1 MACLLTDNM
10 LTQMLDQLSA
20 LVEQLADAADALYS
34 IEIEQTF
41 NEIKEQGLEGL
52 GGVADL
58 FSTDI
63 ADFQAAIDG
72 NQAFNPSD
80 IAAAGDQYTNLLG
93 TLFAGGK
100 AVVPQGGDPLE
111 AFDSPFASCGS
122 HTTAGGLV
130 SGIVNQQLSKLQGAA
145 NAIRGTVGVLTGQ
158 EPGLPAA
165 IFYDALKNYI
175 VKSTAQNLL
184 LKQIKDTIEEINEDL
199 VKLEDDD
206 YRVNHGVTLAAAIV
220 ELSTADNILRAQADN
235 IARRAPLN
243 VKGYDT
249 AIERIEAVADLLCGI
264 DVKDIVGGFLSE
276 NVIKITVRLVY
287 LEELIKLLKKSD
299 EETTQLQ
306 FNLSQF
312 DKAFEGITFFD
323 DAFLPV
329 ISMARCRLSVVMSD
343 MQSTIDN
350 NNLFTFVA
358 KEKLWCLELKVL
370 GAVLK
375 SAKVFDV
382 DLGDSPFSPSGVED
396 VMNELF
402 EGVKTQDQVVSIDSI
417 LLTLDQYM
425 TNVRYKLSYNVDPDP
440 VIARGDLVI
449 RLLDQRREENE
460 SFGLFVGN
468 RSLSAEQG
476 LGAALAVLGSFFG
489 AIRGLA
495 GVGSQFVDAFKNAD
509 MKAIFG
515 DLTDQLVQSALE
527 LILNQ
532 INAQLALIGCS
543 LSDIDNNSL
552 KAYELVEDQA
562 RSDALFN
569 DASAGFPEDALRETV
584 QGDLA
589 RYDIDSV

>member
-1 MACLLTDNM
+1 MTCLLTDNA
-10 LTQMLDQLSA
+10 LTQLLDQLNA
-20 LVEQLADAADALYS
+20 LVEGLADAAKALYS
-34 IEIEQTF
+34 IEIEQTI
-41 NEIKEQGLEGL
+41 NEIREQGLEGL

-58 FSTDI
+58 FSTDLT
-63 ADFQAAIDG
+63 DFQSAIDG

-80 IAAAGDQYTNLLG
+80 IAAASDQYTNLLG

-100 AVVPQGGDPLE
+100 AVVPQSGDPLE

-130 SGIVNQQLSKLQGAA
+130 SGIVNQQLSKLQGVA
-145 NAIRGTVGVLTGQ
+145 NAIGGTFGVLSGQ
-158 EPGLPAA
+158 EPALPAA
-165 IFYDALKNYI
+165 VFYTALKNYI

-184 LKQIKDTIEEINEDL
+184 LKQIQDTINEINEDL

-206 YRVNHGVTLAAAIV
+206 YRINHGVTLAASIV

-235 IARRAPLN
+235 IARRTPLN
-243 VKGYDT
+243 VQGYDR

-276 NVIKITVRLVY
+276 LVIKTTARLVY

-306 FNLSQF
+306 INLSQF

-323 DAFLPV
+323 DAFIPV
-329 ISMARCRLSVVMSD
+329 ISMARCRLSVVMAD
-343 MQSTIDN
+343 MQSTIDA
-350 NNLFTFVA
+350 NNLGTFVV

-370 GAVLK
+370 AAVLN

-382 DLGDSPFSPSGVED
+382 DFGDGPFSPSGVED
-396 VMNELF
+396 VMNDLF

-425 TNVRYKLSYNVDPDP
+425 QNVRYKLSYNVDPDP
-440 VIARGDLVI
+440 VIARGDLVN
-449 RLLDQRREENE
+449 RLVEQRIEENE
-460 SFGLFVGN
+460 SFGLFVSN
-468 RSLSAEQG
+468 KSLSAEQG
-476 LGAALAVLGSFFG
+476 LGSALAVLGSFFA

-495 GVGSQFVDAFKNAD
+495 GVGGQFVSAFENAD
-509 MKAIFG
+509 MGAIFG
-515 DLTDQLVQSALE
+515 DILDQIAETAVE

-552 KAYELVEDQA
+552 KAYEIVEDQA

-584 QGDLA
+584 QGDMA
-589 RYDIDSV
+589 RYDIDDV